1 MHIFDT
7 NYYDTTVVFTW
18 KVKLT
23 EGGLGLGFC
32 ISIMLRVSIL
42 VRTRSY
48 YRKRASPER
57 PMRVEIQFSIDY

>member
-7 NYYDTTVVFTW
+7 NYDTKVVFTR

-32 ISIMLRVSIL
+32 ISIMLRVS
-42 VRTRSY
+42 TY
-48 YRKRASPER
+48 YS
-57 PMRVEIQFSIDY
+57 